1 MTFLDMFFHRKRD
14 EAAELRDALIVAE
27 TQVLLLR
34 DIVEH
39 IPQKPVREVRKDAGK
54 YREEAAKRL
63 AELVA
68 YAATVKSLSAPVKK
82 EEDA

>member
-14 EAAELRDALIVAE
+14 EAAELRDRALIAE

-39 IPQKPVREVRKDAGK
+39 IPRKPVRERRKDAAS
-54 YREEAAKRL
+54 YREEAAKRR

-68 YAATVKSLSAPVKK
+68 YAAERKRLSR
-82 EEDA
+82 

>member
-39 IPQKPVREVRKDAGK
+39 IPRKPVRERRKDAASIITAKAETTQRLMRMQGK
-54 YREEAAKRL
+54 A
-63 AELVA
+63 
-68 YAATVKSLSAPVKK
+68 S
-82 EEDA
+82 

>member
-39 IPQKPVREVRKDAGK
+39 IPRKPVRERRKDAASII
-54 YREEAAKRL
+54 AAKAETTQRL
-63 AELVA
+63 MRMQGKA
-68 YAATVKSLSAPVKK
+68 S
-82 EEDA
+82 

>member
-1 MTFLDMFFHRKRD
+1 MTFLDLFLHRKHD
-14 EAAELRDALIVAE
+14 ETAELRDALIVAE

-39 IPQKPVREVRKDAGK
+39 LPRKPVREVRKDAGQ
-54 YREEAAKRL
+54 YREEAAKRR

-68 YAATVKSLSAPVKK
+68 YAAAVKSLSTPVKK
-82 EEDA
+82 GEDA

>member
-1 MTFLDMFFHRKRD
+1 MFFDRFLRKRD

-39 IPQKPVREVRKDAGK
+39 IPRKPVRERRKDAASII
-54 YREEAAKRL
+54 AAK
-63 AELVA
+63 AETTQPLMRMQGRGG
-68 YAATVKSLSAPVKK
+68 L
-82 EEDA
+82 